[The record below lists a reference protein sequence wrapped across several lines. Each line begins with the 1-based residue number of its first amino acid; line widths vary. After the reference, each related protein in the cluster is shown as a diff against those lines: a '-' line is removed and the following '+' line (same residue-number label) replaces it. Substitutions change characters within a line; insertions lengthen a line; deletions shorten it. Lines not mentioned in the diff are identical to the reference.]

1 MVGIWPAATAGVE
14 SEMFSTII
22 RFMQEGGAFMYPIAL
37 VLLLGL
43 AIALER
49 WLYLTRMRFSNASL
63 WKQLEP
69 LLASGN
75 FRQAAQV
82 SSQSG
87 APMAQVLNYG
97 LARIQSAKRRDDIEK
112 AMDESLM
119 GIVPQFERR
128 THYLAS
134 FANVAT
140 LLGLLGT
147 IIGLIQ
153 AFQAVGA
160 ANPAE
165 KADLLSASISVA
177 MNTTA
182 FGLIVAIPLLMMH
195 SVIQSKT
202 TQLIDN
208 LELASVKFLNSIHER
223 TAPAQA

>member
-1 MVGIWPAATAGVE
+1 
-14 SEMFSTII
+14 MFSTII
-22 RFMQEGGAFMYPIAL
+22 SFMQEGGAFMYPIAL

-43 AIALER
+43 AIAVER
-49 WLYLTRMRFSNASL
+49 WLYLTRMRFSNQSL

-69 LLASGN
+69 LLAAGN
-75 FRQAAQV
+75 FRQAAQL

-87 APMAQVLNYG
+87 SPMAQVLNYG

-223 TAPAQA
+223 APAAPQA